1 MAQLWIVRRHL
12 RFMKHHTSLIVAA
25 LVGLLSVGCSK
36 HASNPNQASNQAL
49 YEYLGN
55 PVAPPANLDAA
66 YTKAGLTSAV
76 QDAAQAANISLK
88 KVEIDDSE
96 FPFLVGV
103 VWPKHIDDYDKLEGQ
118 LRKAGYQVGY
128 FIQGDPVRVMDITP
142 RASYPT
148 HDRSQ
153 IQNRLELRARIFFE
167 KIRSTP

>member
-1 MAQLWIVRRHL
+1 
-12 RFMKHHTSLIVAA
+12 MKNHTSLIIVALA
-25 LVGLLSVGCSK
+25 GLLSAGCSK
-36 HASNPNQASNQAL
+36 HASAPNRASAPNQAL

-55 PVAPPANLDAA
+55 PVAPPADLDAA

-118 LRKAGYQVGY
+118 LRKAGYQVSN
-128 FIQGDPVRVMDITP
+128 FIQGDPVCVMNITP
-142 RASYPT
+142 RASFPKDT
-148 HDRSQ
+148 RSQ
-153 IQNRLELRARIFFE
+153 IQNRLDLRERIFFE
-167 KIRSTP
+167 KISSYP